1 MDAASTLFEVNIV
14 GAMNMLAPIAPL
26 MRSRRSGQIALFSSL
41 AAFAPPPDSASYA
54 ASKAALLAFGLST
67 RALYKSDGV
76 SVSVVC
82 PGFVDTPMT
91 SSYTSWK
98 PMLMSAEEA
107 ASRIRRGLDHRKAV
121 IAFPTPLYWAAR
133 LQGLMPERLR
143 AATMLA
149 FRAYAAKKAAEE
161 GIAPPFRGPG

>member
-1 MDAASTLFEVNIV
+1 M
-14 GAMNMLAPIAPL
+14 
-26 MRSRRSGQIALFSSL
+26 

-54 ASKAALLAFGLST
+54 ASKAALLAFGLAT

-98 PMLMSAEEA
+98 PMLMSPEEA
-107 ASRIRRGLDHRKAV
+107 ARRIRRGLDRRKAV
-121 IAFPTPLYWAAR
+121 IAFPTSLYWAAR
-133 LQGLMPERLR
+133 LQGLLPEPLR
-143 AATMLA
+143 AATMMG
-149 FRAYAAKKAAEE
+149 FRAYSAVISE
-161 GIAPPFRGPG
+161 GEPPAGRFGDGA